1 MAQIVRDCQ
10 RLSAAERLELVRL
23 LLNEG
28 GAGTLEVEE
37 AWEEEIAARIA
48 AVQDGRAEAVPV
60 AEVLAALDEQLGR

>member
-1 MAQIVRDCQ
+1 M
-10 RLSAAERLELVRL
+10 
-23 LLNEG
+23 LNEG